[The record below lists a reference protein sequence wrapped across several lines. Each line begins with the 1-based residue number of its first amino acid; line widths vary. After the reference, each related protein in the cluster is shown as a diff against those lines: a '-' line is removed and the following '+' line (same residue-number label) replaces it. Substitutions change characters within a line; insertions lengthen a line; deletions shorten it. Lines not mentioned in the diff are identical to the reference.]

1 MRKWFKY
8 YLEFKNLKNFKL
20 ISNNKNIGVA
30 RSANK
35 AIKMSKGKYFVRV
48 DADDFI
54 SKYFLQ
60 QLVFFMDHRSD
71 IFGVACD
78 YTLIDKFEK
87 KLKRVSAK
95 DYPISCGILYNKKKF
110 IEPKTII

>member
-1 MRKWFKY
+1 MIASIIVTNFNYSKFLRRCLRSCLGQTIGENFEVILVDDKSTDNSIAIAN
-8 YLEFKNLKNFKL
+8 EFKNLKNFKL

-60 QLVFFMDHRSD
+60 QLVF
-71 IFGVACD
+71 
-78 YTLIDKFEK
+78 
-87 KLKRVSAK
+87 
-95 DYPISCGILYNKKKF
+95 
-110 IEPKTII
+110 